1 MISEQKKSV
10 PKETELKLA
19 SVLLIL
25 LLHLPDPIQAQTP
38 TPSGTDSGPASIA
51 PVSIQQLPTERIRL
65 RSLIAEGR
73 SIIALPYLEAYLV
86 QYPENPALLLLKGE
100 ACFAL
105 ERYQLAVDSFSRGV
119 EKEPKKLGELF
130 NYGRALQNL
139 GQHGEAIRVF
149 RAMQSRKE
157 TALRVRGIFGE
168 GLSLQSQNQL
178 QEARHKFEEVLKID
192 DQFDRARYR
201 LAQLLLGED
210 PRLALDL
217 LDQVLLR
224 DPLQHGAAY
233 NRALAL
239 RNLKKPEEARAA
251 MARYQKILSGRS
263 RIALLKERWALN
275 PQDGSILLELGR
287 VHRELS
293 VYGESLRWFARA
305 GAAMPN
311 ASEPPLET
319 VSTLLQAGRMTE
331 AEQLVQRL
339 GETAIAQ
346 EAKKLLESFRAGSR
360 KK

>member
-1 MISEQKKSV
+1 MISEQKKSEH
-10 PKETELKLA
+10 KETESTLVTA
-19 SVLLIL
+19 VLIL
-25 LLHLPDPIQAQTP
+25 LLLLPDPIQAQTP
-38 TPSGTDSGPASIA
+38 TTSVTDSGPT
-51 PVSIQQLPTERIRL
+51 PVTPVAIQQLPTERIRL

-73 SIIALPYLEAYLV
+73 AIVALPYLEAYLV

-105 ERYQLAVDSFSRGV
+105 ERYQRAVDSFSRGV

-139 GQHGEAIRVF
+139 GQHEEAIRVF
-149 RAMQSRKE
+149 RAMQSRQE

-178 QEARHKFEEVLKID
+178 QEARRKFEEVLKID

-201 LAQLLLGED
+201 LAQLLLDED

-239 RNLKKPEEARAA
+239 RNLNKPEDARAA
-251 MARYQKILSGRS
+251 MARYQRILSGRS
-263 RIALLKERWALN
+263 RIALLKERWALQ
-275 PQDGSILLELGR
+275 PGDGAILLELGR

-319 VSTLLQAGRMTE
+319 VRTLLLAGRMTE

-346 EAKKLLESFRAGSR
+346 EAKELLEKFRAGSR
-360 KK
+360 KN